1 MDTASATSPMYLF
14 EKFETG
20 IIELNEQRE
29 VVGMNDYARRVLPV
43 EKMRPFQRF
52 VLDFHPER
60 SRPKVKFLLDQ
71 ASGCPVAG
79 DVPMTMI
86 INIPEQV
93 LLIKVS
99 RMTNHAGTPTGFVLV
114 FYDVTQVVSQEAMP
128 ASHAR
133 RLSRLPTTHQQQV
146 VFVDTA
152 DVRCI
157 ESQGHSTRVRT
168 AQGWQFCNLSI
179 SDLQVRLDPAQFHRV
194 HRCFMVNL
202 AAVETVERE
211 GSRTQLLL
219 RGESRLAIPVS
230 RTEVSGLRAALGIKA
245 QRAAVKA

>member
-43 EKMRPFQRF
+43 ENMQPFKRF

-71 ASGCPVAG
+71 ASACPVAG
-79 DVPMTMI
+79 DVPMAMI

-93 LLIKVS
+93 LLIKLS
-99 RMTNHAGTPTGFVLV
+99 RMTNHAGAPTGFVLV

-133 RLSRLPTTHQQQV
+133 RLSRVPTTHRQQV

-157 ESQGHSTRVRT
+157 ESQGHSSRVRT

-179 SDLQVRLDPAQFHRV
+179 SDLQARLDPLQFHRV

-202 AAVETVERE
+202 AAVDTLERV

-219 RGESRLAIPVS
+219 RGEPRLVIPVS
-230 RTEVSGLRAALGIKA
+230 RTEVPGLRSALGIKA
-245 QRAAVKA
+245 KREAVKA